1 MFPYITLVVLALLL
15 VETQFCFTTQSDG
28 SPGRVRVGRSRR
40 RAESSGRR
48 RRWVLR
54 AAVVPCSLLLAEGL
68 LQLLCLVSPRV
79 DWLVAPTSRRGL
91 LIPDTALGHR
101 GNPSYFLEHDRRG
114 YRNERAVAKAD
125 IAVLGDSQTYGDG
138 ASRANAWPQQ
148 LAALTGHSV
157 YNMGMG
163 GWGPVQYRAVL
174 DDALALEPRVI
185 LVGLYFG
192 NDLYD
197 AYHMA
202 YHSPSGADLRD
213 PTVTVALRVLDR
225 EDPLEPTIRTLS
237 HATLHAA
244 PGLPPVDLA
253 TTASTAAG
261 IEPSLPFWTHNSVRR
276 VLSDHNALYGLARAL
291 WRQSLSPERPSNRS
305 VPAWDDWTTWA
316 AEDRPEY
323 ISAFEGPPART
334 VFTSPYRDLP
344 MDLTDAR
351 IEEGLAVSL
360 RVLAE
365 IGRRCTA
372 VDCRLLVVLIPTKET
387 VFAPFVR
394 SPDAHIHYAKL
405 LRDETRV
412 RRQVLAFL
420 TDRRIAV
427 TDAIPALRAAL
438 RTGTE
443 LIYPASADGHPRRG
457 GYAAIA
463 RLVAGH
469 PLLERSKTPLGA
481 AHGLGG
487 HPVSNR
493 AADNGSR
500 SIPAGLSMTAI
511 YRHRSPDPA
520 ER

>member
-1 MFPYITLVVLALLL
+1 MLFIGGPRAGNLAQAAQLRGPNGLFDSARITPFRLDQVDSLGDEVRPPQTRPSSKVGPYRERRREKRTGLQALSMFPYITLVGLALLL
-15 VETQFCFTTQSDG
+15 VETQFCFTIRSDG

-48 RRWVLR
+48 RRWILR

-68 LQLLCLVSPRV
+68 LQLLCLVSLRV

-148 LAALTGHSV
+148 LAALTGYSV

-163 GWGPVQYRAVL
+163 GWGPVQYRTVL

-213 PTVTVALRVLDR
+213 PTVTVALRALDR
-225 EDPLEPTIRTLS
+225 EAPLEPTIRTLS

-261 IEPSLPFWTHNSVRR
+261 IEPSLPTRCTVWRGRCGDNRCHP
-276 VLSDHNALYGLARAL
+276 NAHPTDPCPRG
-291 WRQSLSPERPSNRS
+291 
-305 VPAWDDWTTWA
+305 T
-316 AEDRPEY
+316 
-323 ISAFEGPPART
+323 IGPPGLR
-334 VFTSPYRDLP
+334 
-344 MDLTDAR
+344 R
-351 IEEGLAVSL
+351 IGPNTFRRLK
-360 RVLAE
+360 
-365 IGRRCTA
+365 GRRHEPCSPRRTA
-372 VDCRLLVVLIPTKET
+372 TSRWT
-387 VFAPFVR
+387 
-394 SPDAHIHYAKL
+394 S
-405 LRDETRV
+405 
-412 RRQVLAFL
+412 
-420 TDRRIAV
+420 
-427 TDAIPALRAAL
+427 
-438 RTGTE
+438 RT
-443 LIYPASADGHPRRG
+443 PASRRG
-457 GYAAIA
+457 SRCRSGSWQRSAG
-463 RLVAGH
+463 VA
-469 PLLERSKTPLGA
+469 PPST
-481 AHGLGG
+481 
-487 HPVSNR
+487 
-493 AADNGSR
+493 ADCWWF
-500 SIPAGLSMTAI
+500 
-511 YRHRSPDPA
+511 
-520 ER
+520 